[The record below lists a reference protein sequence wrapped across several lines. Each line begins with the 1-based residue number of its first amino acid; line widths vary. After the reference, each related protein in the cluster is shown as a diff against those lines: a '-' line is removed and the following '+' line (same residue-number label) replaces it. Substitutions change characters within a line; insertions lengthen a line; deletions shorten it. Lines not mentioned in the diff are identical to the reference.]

1 MLRLRGKRR
10 ADGLVGRRRDT
21 LHEETTLMAPAN
33 IYNANS
39 RRVDLRDDRPE
50 IVECRRDRAG
60 ELRSAP
66 SEPDDRHRATG

>member
-21 LHEETTLMAPAN
+21 LHEETTLMAPALC
-33 IYNANS
+33 

-50 IVECRRDRAG
+50 IVECRRD
-60 ELRSAP
+60 SAAVTNVIL
-66 SEPDDRHRATG
+66 SAHEDDPFWVVAV